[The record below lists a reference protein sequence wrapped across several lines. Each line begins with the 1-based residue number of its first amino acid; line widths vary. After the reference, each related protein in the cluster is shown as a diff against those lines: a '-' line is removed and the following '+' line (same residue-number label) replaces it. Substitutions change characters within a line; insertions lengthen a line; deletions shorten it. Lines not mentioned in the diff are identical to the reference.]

1 MLQFELYKSSA
12 SQDGFLSS
20 KKIDLADNSTAI
32 LQITCRDEKLGSFI
46 ENTVIDLI
54 LTNPLTA
61 GQDIYTHFGYLLERL
76 NKYLKEIEK
85 NSDFSE
91 LSIFLGLIHSDVL
104 HFSIL
109 KNSFTYLI
117 KGGKVINI
125 AEGMGAKEA
134 IPQFSYI
141 SSGAINPGDALCI
154 SNTNILDHFT
164 KEDLSEIISL
174 EEKKDEKSKSI
185 VQDLIDREIPTG
197 STHIFFLVN
206 KASTVVSSFPILD
219 NK

>member
-20 KKIDLADNSTAI
+20 KKIDLADNSTAL
-32 LQITCRDEKLGSFI
+32 LQITCSDEKLGSFI

-54 LTNPLTA
+54 LTNPVAA

-109 KNSFTYLI
+109 RNSFAYLI
-117 KGGKVINI
+117 K
-125 AEGMGAKEA
+125 
-134 IPQFSYI
+134 
-141 SSGAINPGDALCI
+141 
-154 SNTNILDHFT
+154 
-164 KEDLSEIISL
+164 
-174 EEKKDEKSKSI
+174 
-185 VQDLIDREIPTG
+185 
-197 STHIFFLVN
+197 
-206 KASTVVSSFPILD
+206 
-219 NK
+219 